1 MNAAPH
7 SAAARADSLD
17 ILALFRAREAERY
30 SLASRHM
37 NHALTQVLRTIG
49 FDVGFVRGEGPYL
62 YDRAGQRYLDLLSGW
77 GVFGVGRNHPGVA
90 RRLSDV
96 LCAQLPGLV
105 QMDTPVLASLLAEAL
120 LRRAPYLQKVHFVNS
135 GSEAVEA
142 AIKLARRATGRA
154 GIVYC
159 EHAFHG
165 LSLGALSLN
174 GEAIFRDGFGPLLPG
189 CESVPFNDL
198 AALERSL
205 ASRQA
210 AAFIVEP
217 IQGHTVAV
225 AADDYLPAAA
235 ALCKKHGSLLIVDE
249 VQTGLGRTG
258 RFLAVEHWAVEPDM
272 VLISKTLSGGFV
284 PVAAVLARKDLFD
297 KVFDRMERAVVLG
310 STFAGNDLA
319 MAAGLATLDV
329 IDAEGLVQNADRLGQ
344 RLIAALEVIARRY
357 ELVADVRGKGLMI
370 GVELGEPR
378 SPALRASWRLLEA
391 ANKGLIAQA
400 ITIPLLKEER
410 VLAQVAGHASHTI
423 KLLPALTISDD
434 DCAWIQR
441 SFEAVIASAHRA
453 PGPLWVVAKALAG
466 GALRSS
472 AIGAPLS
479 SRARRSSGTTSGSG
493 RRASAR

>member
-1 MNAAPH
+1 MTAAKHP
-7 SAAARADSLD
+7 SVEQADRLD
-17 ILALFRAREAERY
+17 ILALFEAREAERY

-37 NHALTQVLRTIG
+37 NQALTQVLRTIG
-49 FDVGFVRGEGPYL
+49 FDIGFVRGEGAYL
-62 YDRAGQRYLDLLSGW
+62 YDRAGHRYLDLLSGW
-77 GVFGVGRNHPGVA
+77 GVFGVGRNHPGIA
-90 RRLSDV
+90 NRLADV
-96 LCAQLPGLV
+96 LSAQLPGLI

-120 LRRAPYLQKVHFVNS
+120 LQRTPFLQKVHFVNS

-205 ASRQA
+205 SSRQA

-217 IQGHTVAV
+217 IQGHTVSV

-235 ALCKKHGSLLIVDE
+235 ALCRKYGSLLIVDE
-249 VQTGLGRTG
+249 VQTGIGRTG
-258 RFLAVEHWAVEPDM
+258 RFLAIEHWGVEPDL

-284 PVAAVLARKDLFD
+284 PVAAVLARKGLFD
-297 KVFDRMERAVVLG
+297 KVFDSMERAVVLG

-329 IDAEGLVQNADRLGQ
+329 IETEDLIANADRLGQ
-344 RLIAALEVIARRY
+344 RLIAAFRSMAERY

-391 ANKGLIAQA
+391 ANKGLFAQA

-410 VLAQVAGHASHTI
+410 ILVQVAGHASHTV
-423 KLLPALTISDD
+423 KLLPALTICDD
-434 DCAWIQR
+434 DCAWIER
-441 SFEAVIASAHRA
+441 SFEAVIAAAHRA
-453 PGPLWVVAKALAG
+453 PGPLWALGKALAG
-466 GALRSS
+466 AALRTVRPSS
-472 AIGAPLS
+472 SLS
-479 SRARRSSGTTSGSG
+479 STARRGSG
-493 RRASAR
+493 RASESDRRASAR

>member
-7 SAAARADSLD
+7 LPADHADSLD
-17 ILALFRAREAERY
+17 ILALFQAREAERY

-105 QMDTPVLASLLAEAL
+105 QMDAPVLASLLAEAL

-205 ASRQA
+205 ASRPA

-249 VQTGLGRTG
+249 VQTGFGRTG
-258 RFLAVEHWAVEPDM
+258 KMFALEHAAGVEADLLTVAKSLAGGVPLSAVIGKAHIMDAPPPGGLGGTFAGSPLGCATGLAVLDIIRDEQLLERAQRIGHFMTSRLKGLQVRFPGIGDVRGLGAMIAIELVKHGDANQADPDLTKALVQKCMQNGLVILACGTRGNVIRFLAALTAPDAI
-272 VLISKTLSGGFV
+272 V
-284 PVAAVLARKDLFD
+284 
-297 KVFDRMERAVVLG
+297 
-310 STFAGNDLA
+310 N
-319 MAAGLATLDV
+319 
-329 IDAEGLVQNADRLGQ
+329 EGLE
-344 RLIAALEVIARRY
+344 IFE
-357 ELVADVRGKGLMI
+357 K
-370 GVELGEPR
+370 
-378 SPALRASWRLLEA
+378 S
-391 ANKGLIAQA
+391 
-400 ITIPLLKEER
+400 
-410 VLAQVAGHASHTI
+410 LAQ
-423 KLLPALTISDD
+423 L
-434 DCAWIQR
+434 
-441 SFEAVIASAHRA
+441 
-453 PGPLWVVAKALAG
+453 VVK
-466 GALRSS
+466 
-472 AIGAPLS
+472 
-479 SRARRSSGTTSGSG
+479 
-493 RRASAR
+493 

>member
-7 SAAARADSLD
+7 SPADRAESLD
-17 ILALFRAREAERY
+17 ILALFQAREAERY

-77 GVFGVGRNHPGVA
+77 GVFGVGRNHPDVA
-90 RRLSDV
+90 RRLSEV

-120 LRRAPYLQKVHFVNS
+120 LRRAPFLQKVHFVNS

-198 AALERSL
+198 AALERALS
-205 ASRQA
+205 SRQA

-225 AADDYLPAAA
+225 AADDYLAGAS
-235 ALCKKHGSLLIVDE
+235 ALCKKYGSLLIVDE

-258 RFLAVEHWAVEPDM
+258 RFLAVEHWRVEPDI

-284 PVAAVLARKDLFD
+284 PIAAVLARKGLFD

-329 IDAEGLVQNADRLGQ
+329 IEAEGLIENAARLGQ
-344 RLIAALEVIARRY
+344 RLAAAFEVIAGRY
-357 ELVADVRGKGLMI
+357 ELVAGVRGKGLMI

-391 ANKGLIAQA
+391 ANKGLVAQA
-400 ITIPLLKEER
+400 ITIPLLKDER
-410 VLAQVAGHASHTI
+410 ILAQVAGHASHTI
-423 KLLPALTISDD
+423 KLLPALTISDE
-434 DCAWIQR
+434 DCAWIER

-453 PGPLWVVAKALAG
+453 PGPIWAVGKALAG
-466 GALRSS
+466 NALRS
-472 AIGAPLS
+472 PLS
-479 SRARRSSGTTSGSG
+479 SRARHSSGTASGSG